1 MLKGKFF
8 KIAQGIILVLLIIFL
23 GGQIPYVM
31 KPLSKGLSIVVFPLL
46 LGGFFYYLLRPL
58 VRFLTTK
65 IKYKNLAILL
75 TFLLIITITIIV
87 IYFGGSIISN
97 EIQKLINYI
106 SLHYDDARENLR
118 KIIKIG
124 GGHLNFLN
132 QFNLQERV
140 ISFMQNILGEIS
152 NYNFMGVFSS
162 LTNLGTIVIL
172 IPFVVFYLLK
182 DDRRIY
188 RFILSFF
195 AGHKKKKT
203 KEILQE
209 VDHVLASYIGSQLI
223 VAFILGIL
231 MFIGYLI
238 IGLPNALALALIAML
253 GSLIPILGLMIAF
266 IPTALIAIT
275 NSWLMVVKLIIVLII
290 TQQLEG
296 NLVRPVVQGDRL
308 DIHPLIVLFLVLI
321 AVLLFGVLGALFVV
335 PAYAVI
341 RVIIRHLV
349 DLQIE

>member
-1 MLKGKFF
+1 MFSGKFF
-8 KIAQGIILVLLIIFL
+8 KVAYGIILILLIIFL

-31 KPLSKGLSIVVFPLL
+31 KPLSKGVSIVVFPLL
-46 LGGFFYYLLRPL
+46 LGGFLYYLLRPL
-58 VRFLTTK
+58 VQFLTTK
-65 IKYKNLAILL
+65 INYKSLAILI
-75 TFLLIITITIIV
+75 TFLVVITLSVTV

-106 SLHYDDARENLR
+106 SLNYDDATENLR
-118 KIIKIG
+118 KIIRLG

-132 QFNLQERV
+132 QFNIQERV
-140 ISFMQNILGEIS
+140 MSFIENLLGEIS

-162 LTNLGTIVIL
+162 LTNIGTIMVL

-195 AGHKKKKT
+195 AGDKKEDVR
-203 KEILQE
+203 EILHE
-209 VDHVLASYIGSQLI
+209 VDQVLAIYIGSQLI
-223 VAFILGIL
+223 VAFILGVL

-253 GSLIPILGLMIAF
+253 GSLIPVLGLTIAF

-275 NSWLMVVKLIIVLII
+275 NSWLMVVKLIVVLII

-296 NLVRPVVQGDRL
+296 NLVRPIIQGDRL
-308 DIHPLIVLFLVLI
+308 NIHPLIVLFLVLI
-321 AVLLFGVLGALFVV
+321 SVLLFGVLGALFAV

-341 RVIIRHLV
+341 RVIIRHSV